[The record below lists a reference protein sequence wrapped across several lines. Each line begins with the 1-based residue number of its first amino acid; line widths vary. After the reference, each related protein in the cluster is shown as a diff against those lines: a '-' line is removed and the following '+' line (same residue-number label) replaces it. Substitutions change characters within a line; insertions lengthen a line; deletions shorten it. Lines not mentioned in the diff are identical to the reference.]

1 MSTLHLSTR
10 IRAPIERCFDLARSV
25 DVHIASTAATR
36 ERVVGGVMRGLMEL
50 GDEVTWRARH
60 LGVEQELT
68 ARITAFNRPTHFRD
82 SMVRGAFRRFDHDHR
97 FAQDGDVTTM
107 IDLFDFDAPLGVLGI
122 IADRLFLADYMRRFL
137 DERAQVIKRVAE
149 SDEWR
154 RYLED

>member
-25 DVHIASTAATR
+25 DVHLASTAATR

-68 ARITAFNRPTHFRD
+68 ARITAFTRPAHFRD

-97 FAQDGDVTTM
+97 FEQDGDVTTM
-107 IDLFDFDAPLGVLGI
+107 IDVFDFDAPLGVLGI
-122 IADRLFLADYMRRFL
+122 IADRLFLAAYMRRFL

-154 RYLED
+154 RYLE